1 MPGLPRP
8 LACLLLAALACSDP
22 AAPGDGNGDGNGD
35 PSPIDDVA
43 LAVEVVGSGYNNP
56 LYLTAPSSDPRL
68 FVVEKSGRIQII
80 EGGQQLQT
88 AFLDISNF
96 VSSGFER
103 GLLSMAFHPDY
114 ANNGFFYVSYTD
126 ASGDSRIER
135 YSVSGVPNRADAGSA
150 KLILSVG
157 QPFSNHNGGLIAFGP
172 DGMLYIGLGDGG
184 SGGDP
189 LGNGQNIN
197 TLLGSLLR
205 IDVDGGDPF
214 AIPPDNPFVGRPGA
228 DEIWAYGL
236 RNPWRFAF
244 DLEENELYIAD
255 VGQNEWEEVSVVPAD
270 VGELN
275 FGWNVMEGLHCF
287 DASSCNMNGLEL
299 PALEYSHATG
309 CSITGGYV
317 YRGVAISAA
326 RGHYFYSDFCSGF
339 LRSFRFANGSAGERR
354 SWNVGDLGGVL
365 SFGQDAAGELYIL
378 SDNGN
383 VYRLIDTAGN

>member
-22 AAPGDGNGDGNGD
+22 AAPGDGNGD

-43 LAVEVVGSGYNNP
+43 LAVEVVASGYNNP
-56 LYLTAPSSDPRL
+56 LHLTAPLSDPRL
-68 FVVEKSGRIQII
+68 FVVEKSGRIRII
-80 EGGQQLQT
+80 EDGQQLQT
-88 AFLDISNF
+88 AFLDISNL

-135 YSVSGVPNRADAGSA
+135 YSVGGVPNQADAGSA
-150 KLILSVG
+150 KLIFSVG

-189 LGNGQNIN
+189 LGNGLNIN

-244 DLEENELYIAD
+244 HLEENELYIAD

-275 FGWNVMEGLHCF
+275 LGWNVMEGLHCF

-299 PALEYSHATG
+299 PVLEYSHAIG

-317 YRGVAISAA
+317 YRGAAMGPA

-365 SFGQDAAGELYIL
+365 SFGQDAGGELYIL